1 MKLYLLHDIFSKHVK
16 YMLIKELQIIV
27 VFQSSFI
34 MCFAGAVIIESLL
47 ELLSV
52 YES

>member
-1 MKLYLLHDIFSKHVK
+1 MCLLHGIFRNQKK

-27 VFQSSFI
+27 VFQSCVI
-34 MCFAGAVIIESLL
+34 MYFAGVVTMDSLL
-47 ELLSV
+47 EILSV